1 MRKFLSVLLAM
12 AMVLSLTVTSFA
24 ADTAADAKAEMA
36 GKTVILHTNDVHGA
50 VEGYAYIAQLK
61 ADYEAKGA
69 EVILV
74 DAGDFSQ
81 GTTYVSSTKGADAV
95 TMMNAAGYDV
105 VTLGNHEFDYGYAQL
120 KENMSKAKFKV
131 VCADVFNE
139 DGTPIFD
146 ASYTYTTKSG
156 VKVGFFGMETPE
168 TQTKANPAL
177 IKGLTFADK
186 DAFTK
191 AAADQ
196 VAALKDADVVICLA
210 HLGVDAESAPY
221 RSTDLYAAVKGIDF
235 IVDGHSHTVM
245 TKGEKGEPIQSTGTA
260 FKNIGVIVIDDA
272 SKKIESNSLYE
283 IKEDTAKD
291 AEALAQAAH
300 LERKPYF
307 YTILVSGV
315 DDHNG
320 GSDTNILVAVDAEN
334 DYIYGV
340 SIPRDTKAV
349 INGKNHKINF
359 AYNSGGTALLAET
372 ISQQLGIPV
381 DFTVTVDLDGFAALV
396 NAICGGVYEVPI
408 SMNYDDPYQDLH
420 IHFSAGMQH
429 LSGAE
434 ALKVVRFRHN
444 NDGSGYGSEDI
455 GRMQTQQ
462 NFLKAVAQ
470 QTLTL
475 SNVDKVGEFAK
486 IFQQYVDTDLSL
498 GNLAWLGKEAISM
511 GVDKISFSTLP
522 NEWRSPYIYLDP
534 DATLELV
541 NQYLNPYVEDRTME
555 DLDIPS

>member
-1 MRKFLSVLLAM
+1 MAKRRRRRSWSRTLLLI
-12 AMVLSLTVTSFA
+12 VFVSA
-24 ADTAADAKAEMA
+24 AVYA
-36 GKTVILHTNDVHGA
+36 GVHCLFRA
-50 VEGYAYIAQLK
+50 PEVQAQDDL
-61 ADYEAKGA
+61 EN
-69 EVILV
+69 
-74 DAGDFSQ
+74 
-81 GTTYVSSTKGADAV
+81 TP
-95 TMMNAAGYDV
+95 
-105 VTLGNHEFDYGYAQL
+105 AQ
-120 KENMSKAKFKV
+120 EEQT
-131 VCADVFNE
+131 D
-139 DGTPIFD
+139 
-146 ASYTYTTKSG
+146 
-156 VKVGFFGMETPE
+156 PE
-168 TQTKANPAL
+168 
-177 IKGLTFADK
+177 
-186 DAFTK
+186 
-191 AAADQ
+191 AAAAA
-196 VAALKDADVVICLA
+196 AAL
-210 HLGVDAESAPY
+210 
-221 RSTDLYAAVKGIDF
+221 
-235 IVDGHSHTVM
+235 
-245 TKGEKGEPIQSTGTA
+245 
-260 FKNIGVIVIDDA
+260 
-272 SKKIESNSLYE
+272 
-283 IKEDTAKD
+283 
-291 AEALAQAAH
+291 AAH
-300 LERKPYF
+300 TERKDNF

-315 DDHNG
+315 DDGNG

-334 DYIYGV
+334 GKIHGV

-396 NAICGGVYEVPI
+396 NAIGGVDFEVPI